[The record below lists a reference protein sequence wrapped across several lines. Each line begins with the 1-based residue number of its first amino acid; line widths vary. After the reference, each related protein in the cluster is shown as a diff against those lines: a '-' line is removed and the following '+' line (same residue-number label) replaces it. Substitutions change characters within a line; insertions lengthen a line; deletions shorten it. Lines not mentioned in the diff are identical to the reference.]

1 MALDGVQS
9 RKDHRPQF
17 LEPRIRLGGRTRRL
31 GHGVSDLG
39 VLDPLDAR
47 DNEPDL
53 AGAEL
58 VDDERLRQEHAHL
71 LDGILLCR
79 RHQAYFHAR
88 PDGAVDHPDDDHDP
102 AVRVVPRVE
111 DQRLQRLVGSA
122 FRHRQARHDGLED
135 LLGADALLGARQNRV
150 IGRKPDDVLDLAAGL
165 LGLCAGQ
172 IDLVDDG
179 DHLEPAV
186 HREVRVRQRLC
197 LHALRGIDEQE
208 RPLAGRQ
215 RPGDL
220 VGEVH
225 MARRVD
231 QVQDVLLAVL
241 RGVMQAHRVRLDRDA
256 ALALEIHRVEHLR
269 FHLAGLQGAGELE
282 EAIGERGLA
291 VIDVGDDGEIPDEAL
306 IQDAF
311 IMPAI

>member
-1 MALDGVQS
+1 MATKRVAL
-9 RKDHRPQF
+9 
-17 LEPRIRLGGRTRRL
+17 LI
-31 GHGVSDLG
+31 
-39 VLDPLDAR
+39 
-47 DNEPDL
+47 L
-53 AGAEL
+53 A
-58 VDDERLRQEHAHL
+58 
-71 LDGILLCR
+71 I
-79 RHQAYFHAR
+79 
-88 PDGAVDHPDDDHDP
+88 
-102 AVRVVPRVE
+102 VVIASPFFFPSNYYYR
-111 DQRLQRLVGSA
+111 VGSLI
-122 FRHRQARHDGLED
+122 FVNGLAVT
-135 LLGADALLGARQNRV
+135 GMV
-150 IGRKPDDVLDLAAGL
+150 ILIGY
-165 LGLCAGQ
+165 AGQ
-172 IDLVDDG
+172 ISLGHAGFAGIGWHVADYVALRHGGGTDDEVREILDSHGIVLHEVDALALDRLG
-179 DHLEPAV
+179 NLEPAV
-186 HREVRVRQRLC
+186 HREVRVRQRLR
-197 LHALRGIDEQE
+197 LHALRRIDEQE

-225 MARRVD
+225 MARGVD
-231 QVQDVLLAVL
+231 QVQDVLQAAL